1 MIVSF
6 NVPNAIATELNAIA
20 VKAGFPNAKL
30 MTIAYWRATIAGA
43 RDKVLRDAVPQVN
56 TDDVVVS

>member
-6 NVPNAIATELNAIA
+6 AVPNAVATELNAIA

-30 MTIAYWRATIAGA
+30 MTIAYWKATIAGA
-43 RDKVLRDAVPQVN
+43 REKVLRDAVPQVD
-56 TDDVVVS
+56 TGDVAIS